1 MRKPPAYNPDPH
13 AHPGL
18 HAIALF
24 EAFKGVLALASASGL
39 ALLGPQPIR
48 HWVLELTWRLHLHPE
63 RGLIAHFLDTISTH
77 TVHLTALV
85 LLGYATLRF
94 VEAWGLWRVRAWAS
108 WLGVVSAALYLPLDI
123 GAIYQHPG
131 WLSALVLLINL
142 VVVYALARDLWRRR
156 RH

>member
-48 HWVLELTWRLHLHPE
+48 HWVL
-63 RGLIAHFLDTISTH
+63 
-77 TVHLTALV
+77 
-85 LLGYATLRF
+85 
-94 VEAWGLWRVRAWAS
+94 
-108 WLGVVSAALYLPLDI
+108 
-123 GAIYQHPG
+123 
-131 WLSALVLLINL
+131 
-142 VVVYALARDLWRRR
+142 
-156 RH
+156 